1 MVKDVQE
8 EYALSARA
16 VGAAVGAAGIRAV
29 APAAAERRREGREE
43 KGARGAKGVQE
54 GKGATR
60 VKKSTMFAGD
70 DGGGGK
76 PAEKSI
82 RI

>member
-1 MVKDVQE
+1 VQE
-8 EYALSARA
+8 EYALSVRA

-43 KGARGAKGVQE
+43 KGAKGVQE
-54 GKGATR
+54 EKGAAR
-60 VKKSTMFAGD
+60 VKKSTMFAG
-70 DGGGGK
+70 GVGGK

>member
-1 MVKDVQE
+1 VVKDVQE
-8 EYALSARA
+8 EYALSVRA
-16 VGAAVGAAGIRAV
+16 AGAAVGAAGIRAV

-54 GKGATR
+54 EKGATR
-60 VKKSTMFAGD
+60 VKKSTMFAGGV
-70 DGGGGK
+70 GGAGK